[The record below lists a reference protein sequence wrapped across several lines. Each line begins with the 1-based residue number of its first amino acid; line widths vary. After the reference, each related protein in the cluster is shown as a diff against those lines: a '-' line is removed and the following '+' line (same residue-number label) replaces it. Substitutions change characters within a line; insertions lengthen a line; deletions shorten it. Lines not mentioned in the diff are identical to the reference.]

1 MDFGFDHVHFL
12 VSDVQALTNYFKNIF
27 GMEVI
32 DYKEDHKGAAY
43 AIFRFG
49 NGTIR
54 IRGMRKDDKPDSRFP
69 ELVEGLDHIGLSVE
83 NVRSALA
90 WLVSRGA
97 EVFQEPED
105 TGIGG
110 RPIAFIKGPGNIR
123 IELCQKTEYT

>member
-12 VSDVQALTNYFKNIF
+12 VSDVQTLTDYFEKVF

-43 AIFRFG
+43 TIFKFG
-49 NGTIR
+49 NGTLR
-54 IRGMRKDDKPDSRFP
+54 IRGMRKDDKPDSRCP
-69 ELVEGLDHIGLSVE
+69 DLVEGLDHIGLSVK
-83 NVRSALA
+83 NVRSALT

-110 RPIAFIKGPGNIR
+110 RTIAFIKGPGNIR